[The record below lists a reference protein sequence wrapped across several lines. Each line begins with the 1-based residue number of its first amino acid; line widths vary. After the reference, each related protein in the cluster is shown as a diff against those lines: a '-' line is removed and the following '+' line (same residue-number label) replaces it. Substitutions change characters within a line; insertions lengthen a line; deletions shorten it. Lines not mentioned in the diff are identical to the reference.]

1 MKNNFLRVVER
12 RKLSKFFKGG
22 GERRRQNI
30 FKGGGMKKNNIWGWG
45 RGEKKKNIFVLKD
58 RYLEDG
64 SASQYQASRMRRF
77 DFYKKIILLT
87 DVRAKIFNTLLY
99 QFVNTDCYCD
109 PTLKRQRWVRS
120 IFYFVPSSF
129 IFSFVKNRY
138 IFLYIS
144 LNNPSRS
151 SIVRF
156 FYFDEKFRSFS
167 NISFVHINDAHLQL
181 GPAYN
186 VFSKTGEQT
195 L

>member
-99 QFVNTDCYCD
+99 
-109 PTLKRQRWVRS
+109 
-120 IFYFVPSSF
+120 
-129 IFSFVKNRY
+129 
-138 IFLYIS
+138 
-144 LNNPSRS
+144 
-151 SIVRF
+151 
-156 FYFDEKFRSFS
+156 
-167 NISFVHINDAHLQL
+167 
-181 GPAYN
+181 
-186 VFSKTGEQT
+186 
-195 L
+195 

>member
-1 MKNNFLRVVER
+1 MKNNFLRAVER

-120 IFYFVPSSF
+120 IFYFVPSTFMRTKHSVGF
-129 IFSFVKNRY
+129 FSFVKNRY

-156 FYFDEKFRSFS
+156 FIMTKNFVRFQTFRSF
-167 NISFVHINDAHLQL
+167 
-181 GPAYN
+181 
-186 VFSKTGEQT
+186 T
-195 L
+195 